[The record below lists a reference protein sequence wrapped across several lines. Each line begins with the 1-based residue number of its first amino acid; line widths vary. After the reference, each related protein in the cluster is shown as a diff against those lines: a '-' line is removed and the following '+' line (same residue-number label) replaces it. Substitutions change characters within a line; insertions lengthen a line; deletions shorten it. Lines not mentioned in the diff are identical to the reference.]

1 MPTGYSQ
8 NPYSTWRGGGEG
20 HVYINGRGLLGLY
33 NNKIIFLKIGFVIV
47 EKPFFKRS
55 DFGNF
60 SHDPTGVC
68 FCCQIHPTA
77 CILWSRFQKHVPVH
91 ARMVHIEQES

>member
-1 MPTGYSQ
+1 MFTL
-8 NPYSTWRGGGEG
+8 TVEAFL
-20 HVYINGRGLLGLY
+20 VYTTI
-33 NNKIIFLKIGFVIV
+33 KSFFLKIGFVIV